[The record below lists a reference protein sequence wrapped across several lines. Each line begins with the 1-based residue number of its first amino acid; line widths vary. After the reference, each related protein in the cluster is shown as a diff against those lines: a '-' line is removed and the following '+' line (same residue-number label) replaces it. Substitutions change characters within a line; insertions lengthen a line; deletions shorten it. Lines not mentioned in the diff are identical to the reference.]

1 MAKKS
6 ISKAYVF
13 TVALLV
19 CIAVSGVVFGIIMP
33 AYYSSGSKVINLS
46 RISTNLKSSDGQSHS
61 LSADISVKFDKRVK
75 GVNQENLLTQVISI
89 ITGLA
94 YEKVTGNDGI
104 SYVQDEIEKALLNYY
119 ADQDV
124 QNVYVTALISDG
136 SLPEEPGSNINS
148 TLKGLFKNIK

>member
-6 ISKAYVF
+6 MSKAYVF
-13 TVALLV
+13 TIALLA

-46 RISTNLKSSDGQSHS
+46 RITTNLKSSDGQSHS

-75 GVNQENLLTQVISI
+75 GLNLEYLHTQVVSI
-89 ITGLA
+89 VAGLNF
-94 YEKVTGNDGI
+94 EKVAGDDGI
-104 SYVQDEIEKALLNYY
+104 SYMQAEIEKALLNYY

-124 QNVYVTALISDG
+124 QNVFVTALISDG
-136 SLPEEPGSNINS
+136 SLPEEPGSNINPAM
-148 TLKGLFKNIK
+148 KGLFKNIK